1 MAMRRWLP
9 CVVTLVLCG
18 FASPVLADKDPN
30 ITGTYDVKYE
40 EVANNCTTANT
51 GIALQRGTLKVGK
64 KGKTVTVD
72 IQRFELMSGSQAKGG
87 KLKATSKV
95 GMSPIDGTTAKAS
108 VAGRV
113 EENLIELVFVVEFY
127 VDKKPLCT
135 ESWNVSGAK
144 TTDPS

>member
-1 MAMRRWLP
+1 MAMRLP
-9 CVVTLVLCG
+9 VVAVVLCLLAG
-18 FASPVLADKDPN
+18 PVIADKDPN
-30 ITGTYDVKYE
+30 IIGTYDVKYE

-144 TTDPS
+144 TQDPS

>member
-1 MAMRRWLP
+1 M
-9 CVVTLVLCG
+9 LCLLAG
-18 FASPVLADKDPN
+18 PVIADKDPN

-51 GIALQRGTLKVGK
+51 GISLQRGTLKVGK

-72 IQRFELMSGSQAKGG
+72 VQRFELMSGSQAKGG

-135 ESWNVSGAK
+135 ESWNVNGVK
-144 TTDPS
+144 KTDPE

>member
-1 MAMRRWLP
+1 MRRSLP
-9 CVVTLVLCG
+9 CVVTLAVCALAG
-18 FASPVLADKDPN
+18 SAFADKDPN

-51 GIALQRGTLKVGK
+51 GIALQRGTLKVSK
-64 KGKTVTVD
+64 KGKALNVD
-72 IQRFELMSGSQAKGG
+72 IQRFELMSGTQAKGG
-87 KLKATSKV
+87 KLRATSKV

-113 EENLIELVFVVEFY
+113 EESLIELVFVVEFY

-135 ESWNVSGAK
+135 ESWNVTGVKK
-144 TTDPS
+144 TDGG

>member
-1 MAMRRWLP
+1 MAMRLP
-9 CVVTLVLCG
+9 VVAVVLCLLAG
-18 FASPVLADKDPN
+18 PVIADKDPN